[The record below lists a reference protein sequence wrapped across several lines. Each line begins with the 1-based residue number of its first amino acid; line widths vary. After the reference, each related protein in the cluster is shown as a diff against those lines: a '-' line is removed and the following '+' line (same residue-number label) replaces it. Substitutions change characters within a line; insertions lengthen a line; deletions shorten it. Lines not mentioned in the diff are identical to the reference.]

1 MSLSRHFRRVLTAA
15 VVMTATAVTTAAPA
29 FAAPL
34 IPLSW
39 TASYAGAQAGGTA
52 GYVQDPFGVY
62 RTVTVKGVIKT
73 GSATGCF
80 QAVINA
86 QSTSWT
92 SPTTCSGDT
101 AESFLTTFRAV
112 TIGAA
117 PTVRLCSAL
126 STSACGAAVS
136 LW

>member
-29 FAAPL
+29 FAAAV

-52 GYVQDPFGVY
+52 TYTQDPFGIT
-62 RTVTVKGVIKT
+62 RTTTVKGVIKT
-73 GSATGCF
+73 GSGSGCF
-80 QAVINA
+80 HAVIDA
-86 QSTSWT
+86 QGTSWT
-92 SPTTCSGDT
+92 SPATCSGET
-101 AESFLTTFRAV
+101 AQSFLTTFQAV
-112 TIGAA
+112 SIGRV
-117 PTVRLCSAL
+117 PTVRLCSAAG
-126 STSACGAAVS
+126 TSACGTAVP

>member
-29 FAAPL
+29 FAASV
-34 IPLSW
+34 IPSSW
-39 TASYAGAQAGGTA
+39 TASYAGAQAGGTTS
-52 GYVQDPFGVY
+52 YVQDPFGVT

-80 QAVINA
+80 QAVIDA
-86 QSTSWT
+86 QGTSWR
-92 SPTTCSGDT
+92 SPTTCSGET
-101 AESFLTTFRAV
+101 AQSFLTTFKAV
-112 TIGAA
+112 AIGQA
-117 PTVRLCSAL
+117 PSVRLCSA
-126 STSACGAAVS
+126 SGTSACGAAVP